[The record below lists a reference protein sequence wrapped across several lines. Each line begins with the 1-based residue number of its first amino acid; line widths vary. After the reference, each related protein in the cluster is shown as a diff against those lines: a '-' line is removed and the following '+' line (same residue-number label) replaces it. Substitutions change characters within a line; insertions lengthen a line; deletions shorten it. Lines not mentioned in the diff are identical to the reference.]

1 MNIRTD
7 LAMEAV
13 EIYEKHEKKDFD
25 GIEITT
31 AEKDGVSISMMHI
44 KDDAGAKKLDKK
56 KGRYLT
62 IEIPEDYFIK
72 NPEAEESLAYITADC
87 LLELTG
93 DTKGKCIL
101 VVGLG
106 NRAITAD
113 SIGPDT
119 VDSILVT
126 RHIKDLIEEE
136 IGCVCATA
144 PGVMG
149 ITGIETGE
157 IVSGIAKNVSPDLVI
172 CVDALAA
179 KSVDRVGRTI
189 QMCDCGISPGAGV
202 GNNRKALDEELLGVP
217 VYVIGVPTVVD
228 AYTLVCDMTGKDS
241 MDFISDKTKN
251 FSVAPKDVDFMIEQ
265 MSDIISKAINI
276 ALIGTEK

>member
-1 MNIRTD
+1 MKIRTD

-31 AEKDGVSISMMHI
+31 AEKDGVKVSMMHV
-44 KDDAGAKKLDKK
+44 KDEEGAKKIDKK
-56 KGRYLT
+56 QGRYLT
-62 IEIPEDYFIK
+62 IEIPEGFF
-72 NPEAEESLAYITADC
+72 NLPESEDKLSYITADC
-87 LLELTG
+87 LIEMLG
-93 DTKGKCIL
+93 DTKGKCTL

-119 VDSILVT
+119 VDNVLVT
-126 RHIKDLIEEE
+126 RHIKDLIENE

-157 IVSGIAKNVSPDLVI
+157 IVSGIVKNVRPDLVI

-179 KSVDRVGRTI
+179 KSVDRVGNTI

-202 GNNRKALDEELLGVP
+202 GNSRKALDSTLLGVP

-228 AYTLVCDMTGKDS
+228 AYSLVCDLTGRES
-241 MDFISDKTKN
+241 FEEIGDKTKN
-251 FSVAPKDVDFMIEQ
+251 FSVAPKDIDFVVEQ
-265 MSDIISKAINI
+265 MSEIISRAINI
-276 ALIGTEK
+276 ALIGEEL